1 MSFLTQWELYG
12 KDLSGHPLPA
22 ETMEPLCDRLEELA
36 DEYYTAECLGAV
48 DKSELICAL
57 MTDYSSAY
65 EEVVDAVTA
74 CSKSL
79 PDATFLLSYDN
90 TDTDVHQHIH
100 IRDGDREELDGH
112 IVYETPKRIHY
123 DAPLPKGGSL

>member
-65 EEVVDAVTA
+65 EEVVDTVMDY
-74 CSKSL
+74 SKSL
-79 PDATFLLSYDN
+79 SDATFLLSYDN

-100 IRDGDREELDGH
+100 IRDGEREVLDGH
-112 IVYETPKRIHY
+112 IVYETPKRIFY
-123 DAPLPKGGSL
+123 EEDKP

>member
-22 ETMEPLCDRLEELA
+22 EAMELLCDQLEELA
-36 DEYYTAECLGAV
+36 DEYYTAECLGFAGE
-48 DKSELICAL
+48 SELICAL

-65 EEVVDAVTA
+65 EEVVDTVMEY
-74 CSKSL
+74 SKSL
-79 PDATFLLSYDN
+79 SDATFLLSYEN

-100 IRDGDREELDGH
+100 IRDGEREVLDGH
-112 IVYETPKRIHY
+112 IVYETPKRIFY
-123 DAPLPKGGSL
+123 EEDKP